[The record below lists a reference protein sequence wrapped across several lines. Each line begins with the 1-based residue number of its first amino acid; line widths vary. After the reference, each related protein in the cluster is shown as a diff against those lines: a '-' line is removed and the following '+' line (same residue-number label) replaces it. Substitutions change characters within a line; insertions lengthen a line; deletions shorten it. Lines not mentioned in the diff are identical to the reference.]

1 MNEVVIEGVESGAG
15 FEATAVGVMVGV
27 TAMGV
32 MPGAG
37 MEMAG
42 AIGGGVTET
51 GEPPAV
57 TVGPGFVPVGSGELV
72 KEEGVAGWLAG
83 APAGAVVPLLA
94 GGRCFRHRRPRSRRW
109 PCRRPRWRAGTAGRR
124 RMAGAGGRRA

>member
-94 GGRCFRHRRPRSRRW
+94 GGAVLPPPAAEIPPLAVPTSPVAGRHRRPA
-109 PCRRPRWRAGTAGRR
+109 P
-124 RMAGAGGRRA
+124 

>member
-1 MNEVVIEGVESGAG
+1 VNEVVIEGVESGAG

-57 TVGPGFVPVGSGELV
+57 TVGPGSSPSG
-72 KEEGVAGWLAG
+72 
-83 APAGAVVPLLA
+83 
-94 GGRCFRHRRPRSRRW
+94 
-109 PCRRPRWRAGTAGRR
+109 RASW
-124 RMAGAGGRRA
+124 